1 MTYLRISP
9 LLALLML
16 GISISAIAY
25 EEEDS
30 VPLMITTQADDGN
43 VQKTSIKLNGR
54 EVEIK
59 SEIRNENNSVKRL
72 GFAANTS
79 FFEQLGDGEEYV
91 DKTFSDLK
99 VDLNG
104 KSLRLLAYRR
114 GFFLGEDVT
123 EKLSRAG
130 IPPLPNTNVDER
142 KLKRLASLHGL
153 ELSNWQGYI
162 AYSWIASLP
171 AKSTNW
177 QTIRYKALP
186 QFERDEISS
195 DRLSQRVSQ
204 HCGNPTEIRQYLVDL
219 NLETNALLVEKYD
232 LPVQLVKTQAISIEV
247 QQSSKNWLGAR
258 PIISLMCGISDRLGG
273 RVSYSGVLSNVGRV
287 TSVLVISTL
296 NQLSEK

>member
-1 MTYLRISP
+1 MTYFSIRP
-9 LLALLML
+9 LLALLMF
-16 GISISAIAY
+16 GISLSAIAH

-30 VPLMITTQADDGN
+30 VPLMITVQADDGN
-43 VQKTSIKLNGR
+43 VQKTFIKLSGR
-54 EVEIK
+54 DVEIK

-72 GFAANTS
+72 GFSANTP
-79 FFEQLGDGEEYV
+79 FFEQLGDGEEYL

-104 KSLRLLAYRR
+104 KSLKLRAYRR

-123 EKLSRAG
+123 EKLNAAG
-130 IPPLPNTNVDER
+130 IPPLPNTNIDEK
-142 KLKRLASLHGL
+142 KLKNLPSLRGL
-153 ELSNWQGYI
+153 ELNNWQGYI

-171 AKSTNW
+171 AKSINW

-195 DRLSQRVSQ
+195 DRLSQRVLQ
-204 HCGNPTEIRQYLVDL
+204 HCGNPTEIRQYLADL
-219 NLETNALLVEKYD
+219 KLGTDALLVEKYE
-232 LPVQLVKTQAISIEV
+232 LAVQLVKTQDFSIEV
-247 QQSSKNWLGAR
+247 KQPSKNWLGAR
-258 PIISLMCGISDRLGG
+258 PIISLMCGISDRLGN
-273 RVSYSGVLSNVGRV
+273 RVSYSGVLSNVGKV